1 MTAAILNN
9 ESELIHLMIQGDK
22 KAFRRLFDHYWNN
35 IYTTAFALTKS
46 AELSEE
52 LVQDI
57 FLKIWLK
64 RDMLTNVTNFGGY
77 LFMVAKHH
85 IYNELRRK
93 TSEKSFTTH
102 LDQYFSSIAAGPDQA
117 IILKETKQLIE
128 NAVKQLPDQQRTV
141 YELSRNDG
149 MDQSGIAEKLGIS
162 KFTVKSHMN
171 KALQKIRQYLLLHSD
186 AYLFIFAL
194 SIVYR

>member
-1 MTAAILNN
+1 
-9 ESELIHLMIQGDK
+9 MIQGDE
-22 KAFRRLFDHYWNN
+22 KAFRRLFDFYWPN
-35 IYTTAFALTKS
+35 IYSVAFDLTKS
-46 AELSEE
+46 SELSEE

-64 RDMLTNVTNFGGY
+64 RGMLTNVTNFGGY

-93 TSEKSFTTH
+93 TLEKSFATH

-117 IILKETKQLIE
+117 IIVKETKQLIE
-128 NAVKQLPDQQRTV
+128 SAVKQLPDQQRTV
-141 YELSRNDG
+141 YQLSRNHG

-186 AYLFIFAL
+186 AYLFIL
-194 SIVYR
+194 SISILYC